1 MFVLNLEGDPQSMMA
16 LKRNRLRFTV
26 IPAFI
31 TRYRKLRLMAAR
43 ICAIWRY
50 ANLRVHARF
59 PVM

>member
-1 MFVLNLEGDPQSMMA
+1 MMA